1 MTDLV
6 SVLTK
11 TTTIIQQ
18 CYMCCDKLHINTYQ
32 HHLSYVS
39 LLPTEMCVII
49 FIFIGGD
56 GGTIIKQIPEV
67 KFEFEDEICTQTT

>member
-1 MTDLV
+1 MTSLV
-6 SVLTK
+6 PVLTK

-18 CYMCCDKLHINTYQ
+18 CYVCCDKLHINTYQ
-32 HHLSYVS
+32 HHLSHVS

-56 GGTIIKQIPEV
+56 GGTIIKQMPEV
-67 KFEFEDEICTQTT
+67 KF